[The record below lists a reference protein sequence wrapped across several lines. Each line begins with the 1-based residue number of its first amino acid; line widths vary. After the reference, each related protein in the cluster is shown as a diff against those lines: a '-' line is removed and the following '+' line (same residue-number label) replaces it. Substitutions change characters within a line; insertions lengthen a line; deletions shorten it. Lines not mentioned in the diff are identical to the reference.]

1 MSGERKLYCISF
13 ADKKWLARVERR
25 RMREERLAKAMEK
38 DAADQDRLFL
48 KVAIEEDVEVTI
60 EEAGEK
66 DKDFDADEEL
76 IDDENND
83 NTAKK

>member
-1 MSGERKLYCISF
+1 MYCISF